1 MICALSLIYTPI
13 VTRFMG
19 LACMYGC
26 VCVCMVFACVCIVY
40 ACVCICACVYAYA
53 YACVRACVYV
63 CVYIC
68 VCMYLCAHLLW
79 FGFFFVF
86 VFFFFSFYHKISG
99 NYVTLFREE
108 ILNLLLASKIGKLEV
123 TQMSE
128 EVENGSF
135 REELEPEFLRSECQ

>member
-1 MICALSLIYTPI
+1 MCIHMCVHVPVCPFAL
-13 VTRFMG
+13 VW
-19 LACMYGC
+19 
-26 VCVCMVFACVCIVY
+26 VFFCFC
-40 ACVCICACVYAYA
+40 
-53 YACVRACVYV
+53 
-63 CVYIC
+63 
-68 VCMYLCAHLLW
+68 
-79 FGFFFVF
+79 F
-86 VFFFFSFYHKISG
+86 FFFFSFYHKISG